1 MAKQIGWQLDKMP
14 EKISALATFH
24 GALLNNLSS
33 NPQTYN
39 RIRNAGANIVSKYFN
54 AYVDAIAR
62 IDTYRYHHIY
72 EFGMVGNANARLFK
86 STVRDGRISYSFID
100 ASKPNNN
107 GFPFSKK
114 AFIMEAGEP
123 IVITPKSGEF
133 LVYDFNGD
141 TIVSRK
147 SIVNEPGG
155 AYVGGA
161 FKGIFDEFFK
171 SGMPNKALREFG
183 FYNTIVKGIE
193 TETKKVSPKIN
204 SGALNSSA
212 EMAAQAA
219 YGIAGKVEEID
230 NRL

>member
-1 MAKQIGWQLDKMP
+1 MAKQVGWQLDKMP

-33 NPQTYN
+33 NPQAYN

-54 AYVDAIAR
+54 AYVDAVAR
-62 IDTYRYHHIY
+62 IDRYRYHHIY
-72 EFGMVGNANARLFK
+72 EFGMVGDSNARLFK
-86 STVRDGRISYSFID
+86 STVKNGNISYSFID
-100 ASKPNNN
+100 ASKPNND

-114 AFIMEAGEP
+114 AFIMEAGDP

-141 TIVSRK
+141 TIVSRR
-147 SIVNEPGG
+147 SVVDEPGG
-155 AYVGGA
+155 PYVAGA
-161 FKGIFDEFFK
+161 FRSIFEEFFK

-183 FYNTIVKGIE
+183 FYNTIEKGIE
-193 TETKKVSPKIN
+193 AETKKVSPRIN
-204 SGALNSSA
+204 AGAFNSSA
-212 EMAAQAA
+212 QMAAQAA